1 VILFNPEPG
10 GTMTEQQNID
20 EVGIFH
26 GLSEDVV
33 NGFAKDL
40 QRVWHKKRGGHHHGK
55 HSGR

>member
-1 VILFNPEPG
+1 
-10 GTMTEQQNID
+10 MTEQQNID